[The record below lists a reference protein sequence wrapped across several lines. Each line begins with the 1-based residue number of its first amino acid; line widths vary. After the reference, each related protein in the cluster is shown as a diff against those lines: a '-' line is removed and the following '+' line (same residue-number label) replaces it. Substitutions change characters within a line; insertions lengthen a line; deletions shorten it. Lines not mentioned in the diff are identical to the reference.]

1 MYCKRISK
9 LVKYFLSHIEIHKGG
24 RFQIGPISTL
34 LKWQPGLIRDVAS
47 LEGKKLVASEI

>member
-24 RFQIGPISTL
+24 RFQIGPISIL
-34 LKWQPGLIRDVAS
+34 QVYMY
-47 LEGKKLVASEI
+47 